1 MSWQIMDIDVKGRLY
16 AFLSSLFITEPG
28 KGHVHDLRDILNIL
42 GFPDLKVCSIGELTR
57 EYYDLFVVPNPRY
70 VRPYES
76 VYRDRIPLDFA
87 GNPETGLMPKRK
99 YIKGLL
105 MGRSTRDVLRYYR
118 EAGVYPSAD
127 LPDHLGNEI
136 AFLGYLLKKA
146 KEISDSESE
155 KFVHLYVEFKKNH
168 LLKWIGKI
176 VKRVKEV
183 ECTGYYSSALL
194 LTQSLLHH

>member
-1 MSWQIMDIDVKGRLY
+1 MPQITDTDVMGRLY
-16 AFLSSLFITEPG
+16 AFLSSLFLIEPG
-28 KGHVHDLRDILNIL
+28 KGHIHDLRDVLNIL
-42 GFPDLKVCSIGELTR
+42 GFLDLKVSSPEELKR

-76 VYRDRIPLDFA
+76 VYRDRIPVDFA
-87 GNPETGLMPKRK
+87 VNPEMGLMPKRK

-118 EAGVYPSAD
+118 EAGVYPSTD
-127 LPDHLGNEI
+127 LPDHIGNEI

-146 KEISDSESE
+146 KKISDSESE
-155 KFVHLYVEFKKNH
+155 KFLRLYVEFKRNH

-176 VKRVKEV
+176 LKRVKEV

-194 LTQSLLHH
+194 LTQSLLHN